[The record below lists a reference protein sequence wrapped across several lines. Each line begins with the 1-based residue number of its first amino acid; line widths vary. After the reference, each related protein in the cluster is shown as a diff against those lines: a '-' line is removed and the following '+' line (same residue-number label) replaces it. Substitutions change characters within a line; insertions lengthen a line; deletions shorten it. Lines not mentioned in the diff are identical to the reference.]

1 MNNDSRKVLG
11 NSLGGFL
18 ALIILPLGLYNDWTS
33 GTMFWLLM
41 LMLAS
46 FFYGGMDDQIFTK

>member
-46 FFYGGMDDQIFTK
+46 FFYGGVDG